1 MASTYPP
8 NLPNSNTPRSPIG
21 KRKPD
26 MARLAVRRDPG
37 KLPAAILA
45 VIVHLAFFT
54 LILFGVTWQVK
65 NPLPLSAEIW
75 DSLPPVRNAEP
86 VAQPEPPP
94 PPPPEPE
101 PEPVARKPELAV
113 EKTPPSP
120 SRAEIELK
128 AKREREELIKQ
139 QKNEREL
146 TDKKKRDE
154 AKAIEDRKKIEDD
167 KKRRE
172 LETKQKAADAKLR
185 AEQEAR
191 EIALRVARSAAIN
204 DYTSKIAALIRNRA
218 NIPDTVTGKPKV
230 AVRLRLL
237 VNGVVFD
244 ALVVT
249 PSGNRVY
256 DEAVERAI
264 NGIRQWPLPDNPEL
278 LGATRTLTLNIEH
291 ER

>member
-1 MASTYPP
+1 MAATYPP
-8 NLPNSNTPRSPIG
+8 NLPNTPRPPNG

-26 MARLAVRRDPG
+26 MARLAVRHDPG

-86 VAQPEPPP
+86 VPQPEPPP
-94 PPPPEPE
+94 TPPPEPE
-101 PEPVARKPELAV
+101 PIARKPEPVV
-113 EKTPPSP
+113 EKTPPP
-120 SRAEIELK
+120 PTRADIELK

-139 QKNEREL
+139 QKIEREQA
-146 TDKKKRDE
+146 DKKKRDE
-154 AKAIEDRKKIEDD
+154 AKVAEDRKKVDD
-167 KKRRE
+167 EKKRRE
-172 LETKQKAADAKLR
+172 LETKQKTADAKLR
-185 AEQEAR
+185 AEQDAR
-191 EIALRVARSAAIN
+191 ESALRIAHGAAIN

-218 NIPDTVTGKPKV
+218 NIPDTVTGRPKV
-230 AVRLRLL
+230 TVRLRLL

-244 ALVVT
+244 AQVVT

-264 NGIRQWPLPDNPEL
+264 NGIRQWPLPENPEL
-278 LGATRTLTLNIEH
+278 FGANRTLTLNIEH

>member
-8 NLPNSNTPRSPIG
+8 NLPNSNTSRPPNG

-128 AKREREELIKQ
+128 AKRERE
-139 QKNEREL
+139 
-146 TDKKKRDE
+146 
-154 AKAIEDRKKIEDD
+154 
-167 KKRRE
+167 
-172 LETKQKAADAKLR
+172 
-185 AEQEAR
+185 
-191 EIALRVARSAAIN
+191 
-204 DYTSKIAALIRNRA
+204 
-218 NIPDTVTGKPKV
+218 
-230 AVRLRLL
+230 
-237 VNGVVFD
+237 
-244 ALVVT
+244 
-249 PSGNRVY
+249 
-256 DEAVERAI
+256 
-264 NGIRQWPLPDNPEL
+264 
-278 LGATRTLTLNIEH
+278 
-291 ER
+291 

>member
-1 MASTYPP
+1 MAATYPP
-8 NLPNSNTPRSPIG
+8 NLPNPNTPRSPNG

-26 MARLAVRRDPG
+26 IARLAVRHDPG

-45 VIVHLAFFT
+45 VVVHAAFFA
-54 LILFGVTWQVK
+54 LIVFGVSWQVK
-65 NPLPLSAEIW
+65 NPMPLSAEIW

-86 VAQPEPPP
+86 VPQPEPEPPP
-94 PPPPEPE
+94 PPE
-101 PEPVARKPELAV
+101 PEPVARKPEPVV
-113 EKTPPSP
+113 EKTPPP
-120 SRAEIELK
+120 PTRAEIELK
-128 AKREREELIKQ
+128 AKRDREELIKQ
-139 QKNEREL
+139 QNNEREL
-146 TDKKKRDE
+146 ADKKKRDE
-154 AKAIEDRKKIEDD
+154 TKAIEDRKKAEDD
-167 KKRRE
+167 KKRRDQE
-172 LETKQKAADAKLR
+172 AKQKTADAKLR

-191 EIALRVARSAAIN
+191 ETEVRIARSAAIN

-244 ALVVT
+244 AQVVT